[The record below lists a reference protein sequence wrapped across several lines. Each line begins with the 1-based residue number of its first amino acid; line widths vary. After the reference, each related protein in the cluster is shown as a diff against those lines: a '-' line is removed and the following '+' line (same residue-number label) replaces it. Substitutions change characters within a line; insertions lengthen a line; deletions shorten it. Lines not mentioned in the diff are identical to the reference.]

1 MKYIN
6 GLDSEHAD
14 ETCPKN
20 EKVLWT
26 CLSGF
31 PKISVVTLYTSKDF
45 CLRVY
50 TETGGIFDLPFS
62 GYVTK
67 GAEDEQARVFP
78 FKVNVRG

>member
-20 EKVLWT
+20 EKVLWA

-31 PKISVVTLYTSKDF
+31 SKIIVVTLHTSKDF

-67 GAEDEQARVFP
+67 GAEDE
-78 FKVNVRG
+78 